1 MVKSVYSD
9 CFDSDLSSDF
19 SLLYKDDWHVIN
31 TIQSIKANSKESF
44 CQAVQLILE
53 FIQRDGNK
61 QELGQ
66 VAKKYKKDE
75 NKFEWIFTQA
85 IKKVSIYTQKMD
97 TDECER
103 ARKVLLDLVIAII
116 QFQVD
121 QQQKLSQQ

>member
-1 MVKSVYSD
+1 M
-9 CFDSDLSSDF
+9 
-19 SLLYKDDWHVIN
+19 
-31 TIQSIKANSKESF
+31 
-44 CQAVQLILE
+44 QLILE
-53 FIQRDGNK
+53 FIQREGNK